1 MNDKKLYQLPATQQ
15 PGGFGTDRIRQSARR
30 AVRLSKLRDP
40 QPASLLH
47 RPTWGQNINL
57 GRYS

>member
-1 MNDKKLYQLPATQQ
+1 MNDKKLYQLPAT
-15 PGGFGTDRIRQSARR
+15 GGFGTDRIRQSARR

-57 GRYS
+57 RRYS